1 MMWKMFSG
9 WSVKLSPALPRN
21 FNVSFLTMKHCLT
34 NLELAQKLLQVK
46 INTISYSITS
56 QNTLHH
62 ITLRHTAN
70 TSNHTQPQQIS
81 HYSISQP
88 IKSHYVTII
97 DVHFLT
103 ERTYFF
109 QYLMHLCGCIVN

>member
-46 INTISYSITS
+46 KNTIIITS
-56 QNTLHH
+56 DH
-62 ITLRHTAN
+62 ITKYITSHHT
-70 TSNHTQPQQIS
+70 TSH
-81 HYSISQP
+81 
-88 IKSHYVTII
+88 
-97 DVHFLT
+97 
-103 ERTYFF
+103 R
-109 QYLMHLCGCIVN
+109 